1 MFPDLVLIGIVDHRA
16 LSSFG
21 YFLRLQ
27 LLEPIVCAGQ
37 GPDIADSTW
46 GRNLANKWQ
55 KPGRN
60 FGSNW
65 MDGWMDGCKVISF
78 ESICKIHTWI

>member
-27 LLEPIVCAGQ
+27 LLEAIVCAGQ

-46 GRNLANKWQ
+46 GRNLANKW
-55 KPGRN
+55 RN
-60 FGSNW
+60 LAQTLAVTGW
-65 MDGWMDGCKVISF
+65 MDGWMDVR
-78 ESICKIHTWI
+78 